1 MDRMTRLGMLDTVSV
16 CSTLY
21 ASVLHSICTVKPMT
35 TRKRN
40 KAFYLSSGMI
50 LTGLIGLADFL
61 TGYELSISV
70 FYVIP
75 VAIVTWFTS
84 LHFGLLASFIC
95 AFVWLSADTATG
107 HQYSYPL
114 IPVWNSF
121 IRLAFF
127 VIITLL
133 LSELRE
139 SMERERKSAR
149 IDSLTGAVNSR
160 FFYELIQIEIERFR
174 RYQHPF
180 SLAYI
185 DLDNFKAVNDQH
197 GHSIGDQ
204 TLRVVTNSARRH
216 LRKSDVVAR
225 LGGDEFA
232 LLLTE
237 TDEKAAQT
245 AITEVRDVLL
255 EEMKKDNLP
264 VTFSIGVVTC
274 RAAPPTTDELVKI
287 ADKLM
292 YSVKYSGRNAVKF
305 LSYKG

>member
-1 MDRMTRLGMLDTVSV
+1 MT
-16 CSTLY
+16 
-21 ASVLHSICTVKPMT
+21 I
-35 TRKRN
+35 RKIN
-40 KAFYLSSGMI
+40 KAFYLSLGLL
-50 LTGLIGLADFL
+50 LTGLTGLADFL
-61 TGYELSISV
+61 TGYELSISI

-75 VAIVTWFTS
+75 VAIVTWFTG
-84 LHFGLLASFIC
+84 LYLGLLTSFIC
-95 AFVWLSADTATG
+95 AFVWLGADTATG

-114 IPVWNSF
+114 IPVWNCF

-133 LSELRE
+133 LSELSR
-139 SMERERKSAR
+139 SIERERKAAR
-149 IDSLTGAVNSR
+149 TDNLTGAVNSR

-174 RYQHPF
+174 RHQHPF

-197 GHSIGDQ
+197 GHSVGDQ
-204 TLRVVTNSARRH
+204 VLRIVTDSAMRH

-232 LLLTE
+232 LLLAE

-245 AITEVRDVLL
+245 VISKVQDILL
-255 EEMKKDNLP
+255 EEMGKDNLP
-264 VTFSIGVVTC
+264 VTFSIGVVMC

>member
-1 MDRMTRLGMLDTVSV
+1 MT
-16 CSTLY
+16 
-21 ASVLHSICTVKPMT
+21 I
-35 TRKRN
+35 RKIN
-40 KAFYLSSGMI
+40 KAFYLSLGLL
-50 LTGLIGLADFL
+50 LTGLTGLADFL
-61 TGYELSISV
+61 TGYELSISI

-75 VAIVTWFTS
+75 VAIVTWFTG
-84 LHFGLLASFIC
+84 LYLGLLTSFIC
-95 AFVWLSADTATG
+95 ASVWLGADTATG

-114 IPVWNSF
+114 IPVWNCF

-133 LSELRE
+133 LSELSR
-139 SMERERKSAR
+139 SIERERKAAR
-149 IDSLTGAVNSR
+149 TDNLTGAVNSR

-174 RYQHPF
+174 RHQHPF

-197 GHSIGDQ
+197 GHSVGDQ
-204 TLRVVTNSARRH
+204 VLRIVTDSAMRH

-232 LLLTE
+232 LLLAE

-245 AITEVRDVLL
+245 VISKVQDILL
-255 EEMKKDNLP
+255 EEMGKDNLP

>member
-1 MDRMTRLGMLDTVSV
+1 MT
-16 CSTLY
+16 
-21 ASVLHSICTVKPMT
+21 I
-35 TRKRN
+35 RKIN
-40 KAFYLSSGMI
+40 KAFYLSLGLL
-50 LTGLIGLADFL
+50 LTGLTGLADFL
-61 TGYELSISV
+61 TGYELSISI

-75 VAIVTWFTS
+75 VAIVTWFTG
-84 LHFGLLASFIC
+84 LYLGLLTSFIC
-95 AFVWLSADTATG
+95 AFVWLGADTATG

-114 IPVWNSF
+114 IPVWNCF

-133 LSELRE
+133 LSELSR
-139 SMERERKSAR
+139 SIERERKAAR
-149 IDSLTGAVNSR
+149 TDNLTGAVNSR

-174 RYQHPF
+174 RHQHPF

-197 GHSIGDQ
+197 GHSVGDQ
-204 TLRVVTNSARRH
+204 VLRIVTDSAMRH

-232 LLLTE
+232 LLLAE

-245 AITEVRDVLL
+245 VISKVQDILL
-255 EEMKKDNLP
+255 EEMGKDNLP